1 MVPSYMLG
9 TYNVLFR
16 FEVKMKKKKEKD
28 FNKSL
33 LAIFLSY
40 FGAHKK
46 LFLIDMS
53 CAFIVAMIDIA
64 FPLVSRFAM
73 YELLPGKLYK
83 VFFTLMIITA
93 ITFCIRA
100 VFQYIITFFGHI
112 FGIRV
117 EADIRDDLFRQ
128 LQRLDHDFYD
138 KNRTGKLMSRL
149 TGDLFEV
156 TELAHHGPEDVLIS
170 SVTIVGSLIVMFLV
184 EWKLALVV
192 LVMIPC
198 FLGVVLIFRKA
209 MLKASIRVKMRM
221 ADINADIE
229 SGISGMKTSKAF
241 NNLAIDY
248 DRFAKSNDKYKNSK
262 TDYYQAFGRFNGSLE
277 LFLCMLHVAVISFG
291 GWLIMEGELN
301 YIDLITF
308 TLYIAT
314 FVTPV
319 RKLASF
325 AEIFM
330 NGTAGINRFI
340 EIMRLTPSITEKKDA
355 IELGNI
361 EGKITLEN
369 VDFEYENGKDVLK
382 DVSLE
387 IKAGECMAVV
397 GHSGGGKTTLCQLI
411 PRFYDV
417 KDGKLMIDD
426 IDVRDV
432 TKSSLRNNIGIVQQ
446 DVFLFADTIFENIRY
461 GKPDATFEEV
471 VEAAKKA
478 EIYEDIMKMPN
489 GFDTYVGERGTLL
502 SGGQKQRV
510 SIARIFLRNPK
521 ILILDEATSA
531 LDSITEQ
538 QIQKAFNELS
548 KGRTTLII
556 AHRLATIRD
565 ADRILLIDDGIVK
578 ECGTHEELISQNG
591 EYAKLYNAQNL
602 QGAPCS

>member
-1 MVPSYMLG
+1 
-9 TYNVLFR
+9 
-16 FEVKMKKKKEKD
+16 MKKKKERD
-28 FNKSL
+28 FNKPL

-73 YELLPGKLYK
+73 YELLPGKLYR
-83 VFFTLMIITA
+83 VFFTLMLVTA

-117 EADIRDDLFRQ
+117 EADIRDDLYRQ

-156 TELAHHGPEDVLIS
+156 TELAHHGPEDILIS
-170 SVTIVGSLIVMFLV
+170 SVTIVGALIAMFVM

-192 LVMIPC
+192 LIMIPC
-198 FLGVVLIFRKA
+198 FFGVIMTFRKA
-209 MLKASIRVKMRM
+209 MLNASLKVKMRM

-241 NNLAIDY
+241 NNLSVDY
-248 DRFAKSNDKYKNSK
+248 NRFARSNDKYKNSK
-262 TDYYQAFGRFNGSLE
+262 TDYYKAFGKFNGSLE
-277 LFLCMLHVAVISFG
+277 LFLCMLQVVVISFG

-308 TLYIAT
+308 TLYIST
-314 FVTPV
+314 FVMPV

-340 EIMRLTPSITEKKDA
+340 EVMRMEPSIIEKEDA
-355 IELGNI
+355 VELANV
-361 EGKITLEN
+361 EGKITLQN

-417 KDGKLMIDD
+417 KSGKLMIDGV
-426 IDVRDV
+426 DVRDV
-432 TKSSLRNNIGIVQQ
+432 TKSSLRSNIGIVQQ

-478 EIYEDIMKMPN
+478 EIYEDIMRMPN
-489 GFDTYVGERGTLL
+489 GFETYVGERGTLL

-556 AHRLATIRD
+556 AHRLATIKD
-565 ADRILLIDDGIVK
+565 ADRILLIDDGKVK
-578 ECGTHEELISQNG
+578 ECGTHQELIDLNG
-591 EYAKLYNAQNL
+591 DYAKLYNAQNL

>member
-1 MVPSYMLG
+1 
-9 TYNVLFR
+9 
-16 FEVKMKKKKEKD
+16 MKEKKEKD
-28 FNKSL
+28 FNRPL
-33 LAIFLSY
+33 LNIFLSY
-40 FGAHKK
+40 FGAHKG
-46 LFLIDMS
+46 LFLLDMT

-73 YELLPGKLYK
+73 YELLPGKLYR
-83 VFFTLMIITA
+83 VFFTLMVITA

-117 EADIRDDLFRQ
+117 EADIRDDLYKQ

-156 TELAHHGPEDVLIS
+156 TELAHHGPEDILIS
-170 SVTIVGSLIVMFLV
+170 SVTIVGALIAMFVM

-192 LVMIPC
+192 LIMIPC
-198 FLGVVLIFRKA
+198 FLGVIMIFRKA
-209 MLKASIRVKMRM
+209 MLNASLKVKMRM

-241 NNLAIDY
+241 NNLAVDY
-248 DRFAKSNDKYKNSK
+248 NRFARSNDKYKNSK
-262 TDYYQAFGRFNGSLE
+262 TDYYKAFGKFNGSLE
-277 LFLCMLHVAVISFG
+277 LFLCMLQVVVISFG

-308 TLYIAT
+308 TLYIST
-314 FVTPV
+314 FVMPV

-340 EIMRLTPSITEKKDA
+340 EVMRMEPSIIEKEDA
-355 IELGNI
+355 VDLANV
-361 EGKITLEN
+361 EGKITLQN
-369 VDFEYENGKDVLK
+369 VNFEYENGKDVLK

-417 KDGKLMIDD
+417 KSGKLMIDGV
-426 IDVRDV
+426 DVRDV
-432 TKSSLRNNIGIVQQ
+432 TKSSLRSNIGIVQQ

-478 EIYEDIMKMPN
+478 EIYEDIMRMPN
-489 GFDTYVGERGTLL
+489 GFETYVGERGTLL

-538 QIQKAFNELS
+538 QIQKAFNQLS

-556 AHRLATIRD
+556 AHRLATIKD
-565 ADRILLIDDGIVK
+565 ADRIILIDEGKVK
-578 ECGTHEELISQNG
+578 ECGTHQELIDLNG
-591 EYAKLYNAQNL
+591 DYAKLYNAQNL

>member
-1 MVPSYMLG
+1 
-9 TYNVLFR
+9 
-16 FEVKMKKKKEKD
+16 MKKKKERD
-28 FNKSL
+28 FNKPL

-73 YELLPGKLYK
+73 YELLPGKLYR
-83 VFFTLMIITA
+83 VFFTLMLVTA

-117 EADIRDDLFRQ
+117 EADIRDDLYRQ

-156 TELAHHGPEDVLIS
+156 TELAHHGPEDILIS
-170 SVTIVGSLIVMFLV
+170 SVTIVGALIAMFVM

-192 LVMIPC
+192 LIMIPC
-198 FLGVVLIFRKA
+198 FFGVIMTFRKA
-209 MLKASIRVKMRM
+209 MLNASLKVKMRM

-241 NNLAIDY
+241 NNLSVDY
-248 DRFAKSNDKYKNSK
+248 NRFARSNDKYKNSK
-262 TDYYQAFGRFNGSLE
+262 TDYYKAFGKFNGSLE
-277 LFLCMLHVAVISFG
+277 LFLCMLQVVVISFG

-308 TLYIAT
+308 TLYIST
-314 FVTPV
+314 FVMPV

-340 EIMRLTPSITEKKDA
+340 EVMRMEPSIIEKEDA
-355 IELGNI
+355 VDLADVK
-361 EGKITLEN
+361 GKITLQN

-417 KDGKLMIDD
+417 KSGKLMIDGV
-426 IDVRDV
+426 DVRDV
-432 TKSSLRNNIGIVQQ
+432 TKSSLRSNIGIVQQ

-478 EIYEDIMKMPN
+478 EIYEDIMRMPN
-489 GFDTYVGERGTLL
+489 GFETYVGERGTLL

-521 ILILDEATSA
+521 VLILDEATSA

-556 AHRLATIRD
+556 AHRLATIKD
-565 ADRILLIDDGIVK
+565 ADRILLIDDGKVK
-578 ECGTHEELISQNG
+578 ECGTHQELIDLNG
-591 EYAKLYNAQNL
+591 DYAKLYNAQNL

>member
-1 MVPSYMLG
+1 MQ
-9 TYNVLFR
+9 
-16 FEVKMKKKKEKD
+16 KKKERD
-28 FNKSL
+28 FSKSL
-33 LAIFLSY
+33 LTIFFSY

-83 VFFTLMIITA
+83 VFFTLMLITA

-138 KNRTGKLMSRL
+138 QNRTGKLMSRL

-170 SVTIVGSLIVMFLV
+170 SVTIVGALIAMFVM
-184 EWKLALVV
+184 EWKLAIVVLIMIPTFLLVV
-192 LVMIPC
+192 LA
-198 FLGVVLIFRKA
+198 FRKA
-209 MLKASIRVKMRM
+209 MLDASIRVKMRM

-241 NNLAIDY
+241 NNLAVDY
-248 DRFAKSNDKYKNSK
+248 IRFAKSNEKYKNSK

-277 LFLCMLHVAVISFG
+277 LFLCMLQVVVISFG
-291 GWLIMEGELN
+291 GWLIMKGELN

-308 TLYIAT
+308 TLYIAA

-319 RKLASF
+319 RKLATF

-340 EIMRLTPSITEKKDA
+340 EIMRIKPSIIEKEDA
-355 IELGNI
+355 AELMNVQGT
-361 EGKITLEN
+361 ITLEK
-369 VDFEYENGKDVLK
+369 VSFEYENGKDVLK

-417 KDGKLMIDD
+417 KEGSLKIDG

-432 TKSSLRNNIGIVQQ
+432 TKSSLRSNIGIVQQ

-471 VEAAKKA
+471 IEAAKKA
-478 EIYEDIMKMPN
+478 EIYDDIMKMPK

-556 AHRLATIRD
+556 AHRLATIKD
-565 ADRILLIDDGIVK
+565 ADRILLIDEGVVK
-578 ECGTHEELISQNG
+578 ECGTHEELITLDG
-591 EYAKLYNAQNL
+591 DYAKLYNAQNL

>member
-1 MVPSYMLG
+1 
-9 TYNVLFR
+9 
-16 FEVKMKKKKEKD
+16 MKKKKERD
-28 FNKSL
+28 FNKPL

-73 YELLPGKLYK
+73 YELLPGKLYR
-83 VFFTLMIITA
+83 VFFTLMLVTA

-117 EADIRDDLFRQ
+117 EADIRDDLYRQ

-156 TELAHHGPEDVLIS
+156 TELAHHGPEDILIS
-170 SVTIVGSLIVMFLV
+170 SVTIVGALIAMFVM

-192 LVMIPC
+192 LIMIPC
-198 FLGVVLIFRKA
+198 FFGVIMTFRKA
-209 MLKASIRVKMRM
+209 MLNASLKVKMRM

-241 NNLAIDY
+241 NNLSVDY
-248 DRFAKSNDKYKNSK
+248 NRFARSNDKYKYSK
-262 TDYYQAFGRFNGSLE
+262 TDYYKAFGKFNGSLE
-277 LFLCMLHVAVISFG
+277 LFLCMLQVVVISFG

-308 TLYIAT
+308 TLYIST
-314 FVTPV
+314 FVMPV

-340 EIMRLTPSITEKKDA
+340 EVMRMEPSIIEREDA
-355 IELGNI
+355 VDLADV
-361 EGKITLEN
+361 EGKITLQN

-417 KDGKLMIDD
+417 KGGKLMIDGV
-426 IDVRDV
+426 DVRDV
-432 TKSSLRNNIGIVQQ
+432 TKSSLRSNIGIVQQ

-478 EIYEDIMKMPN
+478 EIYEDIMRMPN
-489 GFDTYVGERGTLL
+489 GFETYVGERGTLL

-556 AHRLATIRD
+556 AHRLATIKD
-565 ADRILLIDDGIVK
+565 ADRILLIDDGKVK
-578 ECGTHEELISQNG
+578 ECGTHQELIDLNG
-591 EYAKLYNAQNL
+591 DYAKLYNAQNL

>member
-1 MVPSYMLG
+1 MLG
-9 TYNVLFR
+9 TYNVFFR
-16 FEVKMKKKKEKD
+16 FEVNMKKKKEKD
-28 FNKSL
+28 FNKPL
-33 LAIFLSY
+33 LSIFLSY

-73 YELLPGKLYK
+73 YELLPGKLYR
-83 VFFTLMIITA
+83 VFFTLMLITA
-93 ITFCIRA
+93 ITFCLRA

-156 TELAHHGPEDVLIS
+156 TELAHHGPEDILIS
-170 SVTIVGSLIVMFLV
+170 SVTIVGALIAMFVM

-192 LVMIPC
+192 LIMIPC
-198 FLGVVLIFRKA
+198 FLLVVLTFRKA
-209 MLKASIRVKMRM
+209 MLSASLRVKMRM

-248 DRFAKSNDKYKNSK
+248 NRFAKSNDKYKNSK

-277 LFLCMLHVAVISFG
+277 LFLCMLQVVVISFG

-308 TLYIAT
+308 TLYIST
-314 FVTPV
+314 FVMPV

-340 EIMRLTPSITEKKDA
+340 EVMRLTPSIKEKEDA
-355 IELGNI
+355 IELGHV

-426 IDVRDV
+426 VDVRDV

-461 GKPDATFEEV
+461 GKPDASFEEV

-538 QIQKAFNELS
+538 QIQKSFNELS
-548 KGRTTLII
+548 KGRTTIII
-556 AHRLATIRD
+556 AHRLATIKE
-565 ADRILLIDDGIVK
+565 ADRIVLIDDGMVK
-578 ECGTHEELISQNG
+578 ECGTHQELIKLNG

>member
-1 MVPSYMLG
+1 
-9 TYNVLFR
+9 
-16 FEVKMKKKKEKD
+16 MKDKRERD
-28 FNKSL
+28 FNKPL
-33 LAIFLSY
+33 LNIFFSY

-46 LFLIDMS
+46 LFIIDMS

-83 VFFTLMIITA
+83 VFFALMIITA
-93 ITFCIRA
+93 ITFCLRA

-117 EADIRDDLFRQ
+117 EADIRDDLYQQ
-128 LQRLDHDFYD
+128 LQCLDHDFYD

-170 SVTIVGSLIVMFLV
+170 TVTIVGALIAMFVMQ
-184 EWKLALVV
+184 WKLAIVV
-192 LVMIPC
+192 LVMIPS
-198 FLGVVLIFRKA
+198 LLAVVLLFRKG
-209 MLKASIRVKMRM
+209 MVGASLRVKMRM

-241 NNLAIDY
+241 NNIIVDY
-248 DRFAKSNDKYKNSK
+248 NRFARSNDKFKNSK
-262 TDYYQAFGRFNGSLE
+262 TEYYKAFGKFNGSLE
-277 LFLCMLHVAVISFG
+277 FFLCMLQVVVISFG
-291 GWLIMEGELN
+291 GWLIMAGELN

-308 TLYIAT
+308 TLYITT

-330 NGTAGINRFI
+330 NGTAGLKRFVQ
-340 EIMRLTPSITEKKDA
+340 IMKLAPSIEEKEDA
-355 IELGNI
+355 IKLANV
-361 EGKITLEN
+361 EGRITLEN
-369 VDFEYENGKDVLK
+369 VDFEYENGKEVLNN
-382 DVSLE
+382 VSLD
-387 IKAGECMAVV
+387 IGAGECVAVV

-417 KDGKLMIDD
+417 KSGKLMIDGL
-426 IDVRDV
+426 DVREV
-432 TKSSLRNNIGIVQQ
+432 TKGSLRNNIGIVQQ

-461 GKPDATFEEV
+461 GRPDATLEEV
-471 VEAAKKA
+471 IEAAKKA
-478 EIYEDIMKMPN
+478 EIYDDIMKMPN

-556 AHRLATIRD
+556 AHRLATIKD
-565 ADRILLIDDGIVK
+565 ADRIILIDEGRVK
-578 ECGTHEELISQNG
+578 EEGTHEELIVLDG
-591 EYAKLYNAQNL
+591 DYAKLYNAQNL

>member
-1 MVPSYMLG
+1 M
-9 TYNVLFR
+9 T
-16 FEVKMKKKKEKD
+16 EKKKRN

-33 LAIFLSY
+33 ISIFFSY

-46 LFLIDMS
+46 LFIIDMS
-53 CAFIVAMIDIA
+53 CAFVVAMIDVA

-83 VFFTLMIITA
+83 VFFTLMIVTA

-117 EADIRDDLFRQ
+117 EADIRDDLYKQ
-128 LQRLDHDFYD
+128 LQQLDHEFYD
-138 KNRTGKLMSRL
+138 KNRTGKLMNRL

-170 SVTIVGSLIVMFLV
+170 SVTIIGAVAAMFVM
-184 EWKLALVV
+184 EWKLAIVV

-198 FLGVVLIFRKA
+198 FLAVVLMSRKNMMEA
-209 MLKASIRVKMRM
+209 SLKVKAKM

-241 NNLAIDY
+241 NNLAVDY
-248 DRFAKSNDKYKNSK
+248 ARFAKSNYQYKNSK
-262 TDYYQAFGRFNGSLE
+262 TDYYKAFGKFNGSME
-277 LFLCMLHVAVISFG
+277 LFLCMLQVAVISFG

-308 TLYIAT
+308 TLYITT
-314 FVTPV
+314 FVTPM
-319 RKLASF
+319 RKLATF

-330 NGTAGINRFI
+330 NGTAGVKRFV
-340 EIMRLTPSITEKKDA
+340 EIMRLTPSIKEKENA
-355 IELGNI
+355 ISLNGVRGEISL
-361 EGKITLEN
+361 KN
-369 VDFEYENGKDVLK
+369 VDFKYNDGQEVLK
-382 DVSLE
+382 NISLDIE
-387 IKAGECMAVV
+387 AGECVAVV
-397 GHSGGGKTTLCQLI
+397 GQSGGGKTTLCQLI

-417 KDGKLMIDD
+417 TAGKLLIDG

-446 DVFLFADTIFENIRY
+446 DVFLFADTILENIKY
-461 GKPDATFEEV
+461 GRPDATFEEV

-478 EIYEDIMKMPN
+478 EIYDDIMKMPEEFN
-489 GFDTYVGERGTLL
+489 TYVGERGTLL
-502 SGGQKQRV
+502 SGGQKQRI

-531 LDSITEQ
+531 LDSVTEQ
-538 QIQKAFNELS
+538 QIQRSFNELS
-548 KGRTTLII
+548 RGRTTLII
-556 AHRLATIRD
+556 AHRLATVKD
-565 ADRILLIDDGIVK
+565 ADRIILIDGGEIK
-578 ECGTHEELISQNG
+578 ENGTHQELIEKNG

-602 QGAPCS
+602 TGAPCS